1 MKLATRINSYFR
13 SGDRNLDRVF
23 AQFEEV
29 GLTHVD
35 LNYPEHVGAMPAE
48 QMKQLLDAHGL
59 KLNGTA
65 LRFRGDFINGELG
78 NADPVV
84 ADKALQLCREACDY
98 CRATGGDTVTI
109 WLGFDG
115 FDYSFQIDYTRVWNQ
130 LVGAYR
136 AVCDYAPDLKI
147 SIEYKPFEERS
158 YAFIDSMGIT
168 GMMLAEV
175 DRPNLGVTLDYCHM
189 LMKHENPAMACDIF
203 GGRGKLFGV
212 HLNDGY
218 GVMDDGLMIG
228 TASPMKT
235 LEFIYYLK
243 KHGYNN
249 AIYFDTFPTIEDAEE
264 ECAQNIAM
272 IHMLDRSIETVGLD
286 EVQRVID
293 ANSGIGAAALMRRL
307 MCACTE

>member
-1 MKLATRINSYFR
+1 M
-13 SGDRNLDRVF
+13 
-23 AQFEEV
+23 
-29 GLTHVD
+29 
-35 LNYPEHVGAMPAE
+35 
-48 QMKQLLDAHGL
+48 
-59 KLNGTA
+59 
-65 LRFRGDFINGELG
+65 
-78 NADPVV
+78 
-84 ADKALQLCREACDY
+84 
-98 CRATGGDTVTI
+98 GGDTVTI

-130 LVGAYR
+130 LVNAYR
-136 AVCDYAPDLKI
+136 TVCDYAPDLKI
-147 SIEYKPFEERS
+147 SIEYKPYEERS
-158 YAFIDSMGIT
+158 YAFIDSMGIA

-203 GGRGKLFGV
+203 GGRDKLFGV

-243 KHGYNN
+243 KHGYDS

-272 IHMLDRSIETVGLD
+272 IGMLDRALDAVGLD

-293 ANSGIGAAALMRRL
+293 ANSGIEAAKLMRRL
-307 MCACTE
+307 LCACTE